1 MDHELQ
7 VSILK
12 ELMTQL
18 DEGKNIDVG
27 VQYKMPTTS
36 YTCPEIAAKE
46 RESFFQ
52 NHPQV
57 LGLSGD
63 LPQPASYLTNDDFG
77 TPVLATRDKTGQF
90 GPFLTHV
97 VIVVVESH
105 RTSVAA
111 KPFSPVRSIIGDI
124 PTMEIS
130 SMSQMRI
137 TSALSINHATAS

>member
-90 GPFLTHV
+90 RAFLNA
-97 VIVVVESH
+97 VESH

>member
-52 NHPQV
+52 DRV
-57 LGLSGD
+57 LSTA
-63 LPQPASYLTNDDFG
+63 QPPLRN
-77 TPVLATRDKTGQF
+77 L
-90 GPFLTHV
+90 L
-97 VIVVVESH
+97 
-105 RTSVAA
+105 
-111 KPFSPVRSIIGDI
+111 KP
-124 PTMEIS
+124 
-130 SMSQMRI
+130 
-137 TSALSINHATAS
+137 L

>member
-36 YTCPEIAAKE
+36 YTFPEIAAKE

-52 NHPQV
+52 DRCFRPLSHP
-57 LGLSGD
+57 S
-63 LPQPASYLTNDDFG
+63 
-77 TPVLATRDKTGQF
+77 
-90 GPFLTHV
+90 
-97 VIVVVESH
+97 VI
-105 RTSVAA
+105 
-111 KPFSPVRSIIGDI
+111 
-124 PTMEIS
+124 
-130 SMSQMRI
+130 
-137 TSALSINHATAS
+137 L

>member
-46 RESFFQ
+46 RESFF
-52 NHPQV
+52 
-57 LGLSGD
+57 
-63 LPQPASYLTNDDFG
+63 
-77 TPVLATRDKTGQF
+77 
-90 GPFLTHV
+90 
-97 VIVVVESH
+97 
-105 RTSVAA
+105 
-111 KPFSPVRSIIGDI
+111 
-124 PTMEIS
+124 
-130 SMSQMRI
+130 
-137 TSALSINHATAS
+137 